1 MDDLLTLRH
10 IEIHKAYG
18 GDGDA
23 FVRFASDEENSIM
36 KYEDWALIEDL
47 LQDIFL
53 LKNADV
59 SQDYREKVFRR
70 IAESCEDEQTI
81 NELLNSKTDPT

>member
-1 MDDLLTLRH
+1 MNYLLTVRH

-23 FVRFASDEENSIM
+23 FVRCASDEENFIM

-47 LQDIFL
+47 LHDIYL
-53 LKNADV
+53 LKNTDV

-70 IAESCEDEQTI
+70 IAESCEDEQTV
-81 NELLNSKTDPT
+81 NELLNSQTDPT

>member
-1 MDDLLTLRH
+1 MKLTTRH

-23 FVRFASDEENSIM
+23 FVRFASEEENSIM

-47 LQDIFL
+47 LQDIHL
-53 LKNADV
+53 LRNADV
-59 SQDYREKVFRR
+59 SREYREKVLHR
-70 IAESCEDEQTI
+70 IVESCEDEKTV
-81 NELLNSKTDPT
+81 NELLNYSLS